1 MLPFFN
7 KFVTKLVEMA
17 KSIHSQIVGIL
28 KQLPA
33 GSLIFPSQFLEI
45 GSESAI
51 KMSLSR
57 LAKENKV
64 ERLAHGI
71 YFVPK
76 VDPMLGKLYPP
87 IEEVAKAIA
96 ERDKVNIKPAG
107 AYALNRLGLS
117 TQVPMN
123 FVYITDGAARSIKIG
138 KIKIKFKAT
147 VPKKLATKGPI
158 SGLVIQALEELGPNE
173 VTAEMMDKITNLLT
187 KEDPELL
194 RHDAKLTTAW
204 IARIFYNILQQKTK
218 NDTVAKAHQ

>member
-1 MLPFFN
+1 
-7 KFVTKLVEMA
+7 MA
-17 KSIHSQIVGIL
+17 KSIHNQIVTIL
-28 KQLPA
+28 EKLPK
-33 GSLIFPSQFLEI
+33 GTLVFPAQFLEI

-57 LAKENKV
+57 LTKENKV

-71 YFVPK
+71 YLVPK
-76 VDPMLGKLYPP
+76 VDPMLGKVYPP

-123 FVYITDGAARSIKIG
+123 YVYITDGAARTITIG
-138 KIKIKFKAT
+138 KSKIKFKAT

-158 SGLVIQALEELGPNE
+158 SGLVIQALEELGANE
-173 VTAEMMDKITNLLT
+173 VTAEMMAKITNLLK
-187 KEDPELL
+187 KEDPDLL
-194 RHDAKLTTAW
+194 RYDAKLTSAW
-204 IARIFYNILQQKTK
+204 IARLFYNLLQQKTN
-218 NDTVAKAHQ
+218 NDTVAAAHQ

>member
-1 MLPFFN
+1 M
-7 KFVTKLVEMA
+7 T
-17 KSIHSQIVGIL
+17 KSIHNQIVTIL
-28 KQLPA
+28 EKLPK
-33 GSLIFPSQFLEI
+33 GTLVFPAQFLEI

-57 LAKENKV
+57 LTKENKV

-71 YFVPK
+71 YLVPK
-76 VDPMLGKLYPP
+76 VDPMLGKVYPP

-123 FVYITDGAARSIKIG
+123 YVYITDGAARTITIG
-138 KIKIKFKAT
+138 KSKIKFKAT

-158 SGLVIQALEELGPNE
+158 SGLVIQALEELGANE
-173 VTAEMMDKITNLLT
+173 VTAEMMAKITNLLK
-187 KEDPELL
+187 KEDPDLL
-194 RHDAKLTTAW
+194 RYDAKLTSAW
-204 IARIFYNILQQKTK
+204 IARLFYNLLQQKTN
-218 NDTVAKAHQ
+218 NDTVAAAHQ

>member
-1 MLPFFN
+1 
-7 KFVTKLVEMA
+7 MA
-17 KSIHSQIVGIL
+17 KSIHNQIVTIL
-28 KQLPA
+28 EKLPK
-33 GSLIFPSQFLEI
+33 GTLVFPAQFLEI

-57 LAKENKV
+57 LTKENKV

-71 YFVPK
+71 YLVPK
-76 VDPMLGKLYPP
+76 VDPMLGKIYPP

-123 FVYITDGAARSIKIG
+123 YVYITDGAARTITIG
-138 KIKIKFKAT
+138 KSKIKFKAT

-158 SGLVIQALEELGPNE
+158 SGLVIQALEELGANE
-173 VTAEMMDKITNLLT
+173 VTAEMMAKITNLLK
-187 KEDPELL
+187 KEDPDLL
-194 RHDAKLTTAW
+194 RYDAKLTSAW
-204 IARIFYNILQQKTK
+204 IARLFYNLLQQKTN
-218 NDTVAKAHQ
+218 NDTVAAAHQ

>member
-1 MLPFFN
+1 MIQ
-7 KFVTKLVEMA
+7 
-17 KSIHSQIVGIL
+17 SIHSQIVTIL
-28 KQLPA
+28 ERLPK
-33 GSLIFPSQFLEI
+33 GSLVFPAQFLEI

-76 VDPMLGKLYPP
+76 VDPMLGKVYPP

-117 TQVPMN
+117 IQVPMN
-123 FVYITDGAARSIKIG
+123 FVYLTDGAARSIKIG
-138 KIKIKFKAT
+138 KTRSSLRQRCQKSSLPK
-147 VPKKLATKGPI
+147 VPSADWLFRPWKNWDLKKL
-158 SGLVIQALEELGPNE
+158 
-173 VTAEMMDKITNLLT
+173 
-187 KEDPELL
+187 
-194 RHDAKLTTAW
+194 R
-204 IARIFYNILQQKTK
+204 RR
-218 NDTVAKAHQ
+218 

>member
-1 MLPFFN
+1 M
-7 KFVTKLVEMA
+7 T
-17 KSIHSQIVGIL
+17 KSIHNQIVTIL
-28 KQLPA
+28 EKLPK
-33 GSLIFPSQFLEI
+33 GTLVFPAQFLEI

-57 LAKENKV
+57 LTKENKV

-71 YFVPK
+71 YLVPK
-76 VDPMLGKLYPP
+76 VDPMLGKIYPP

-123 FVYITDGAARSIKIG
+123 YVYITDGAARTITIG
-138 KIKIKFKAT
+138 KSKIKFKAT

-158 SGLVIQALEELGPNE
+158 SGLVIQALEELGANE
-173 VTAEMMDKITNLLT
+173 VTAEMMAKITNLLK
-187 KEDPELL
+187 KEDPDLL
-194 RHDAKLTTAW
+194 RYDAKLTSAW
-204 IARIFYNILQQKTK
+204 IARLFYNLLQQKTN
-218 NDTVAKAHQ
+218 NDTVAAAHQ